1 MTVVPL
7 RTRKWTHIRSLNLDR
22 EQYKKPMDVHVE
34 RFDRAARL
42 KNQGKHPRSP
52 VSGHQMT
59 NPSPRLSNSFSGT
72 GLSNPGFP
80 VPERDCQRHLSV
92 RVHFVSVVLA
102 TVSSIILM
110 QIASAKE
117 EIPANVVA
125 GKKVGADAT
134 LKVGDKLVGEFDKKD
149 YLVEVIQINRDKTVK
164 IHWIGFDKSEDSD
177 VATSLL
183 YFPAETAPTR
193 KTRTSPLPAEYQ
205 SLDKDG
211 DGQIGLYEWARSR
224 YAEFKKLDKNHDGF
238 LTPKELAGKS
248 GAAKA
253 TPPATNEPKVVK
265 EAKPDPGNL
274 TSFNDKLK
282 ESFHFSVTGRA
293 GGMVCGSGPYNTAS
307 ELAAAVVH
315 AGLVKEGVTAVVAVT
330 IVESP
335 DGFKG
340 SAANG
345 VTSVEGPKAAAG
357 FTVAIA
363 P

>member
-1 MTVVPL
+1 MPNPKS
-7 RTRKWTHIRSLNLDR
+7 RPSDSL
-22 EQYKKPMDVHVE
+22 
-34 RFDRAARL
+34 
-42 KNQGKHPRSP
+42 
-52 VSGHQMT
+52 
-59 NPSPRLSNSFSGT
+59 SGT
-72 GLSNPGFP
+72 RLSNPGFRIR
-80 VPERDCQRHLSV
+80 ERNCQRRLFV
-92 RVHFVSVVLA
+92 RFHFVAVVLT
-102 TVSSIILM
+102 TVSFIILT
-110 QIASAKE
+110 QFVSAKE
-117 EIPANVVA
+117 EIPSNVVA

-149 YLVEVIQINRDKTVK
+149 YMVEVIQINKDKTVK

-177 VATSLL
+177 VETSLL
-183 YFPAETAPTR
+183 FFPAETAATR

-211 DGQIGLYEWARSR
+211 DGQIGLYEWARSQ

-248 GAAKA
+248 GTTAGAATAAK
-253 TPPATNEPKVVK
+253 NEPKVVK

-274 TSFNDKLK
+274 ISFNDKIK
-282 ESFHFSVTGRA
+282 ESFHFNVTGRA
-293 GGMVCGSGPYNTAS
+293 GGMVMGSGPYNTAS
-307 ELAAAVVH
+307 ELATAVVH
-315 AGLVKEGVTAVVAVT
+315 AGLVKDGAPAVVAVT

-345 VTSVEGPKAAAG
+345 VTSLEGPKAAAG